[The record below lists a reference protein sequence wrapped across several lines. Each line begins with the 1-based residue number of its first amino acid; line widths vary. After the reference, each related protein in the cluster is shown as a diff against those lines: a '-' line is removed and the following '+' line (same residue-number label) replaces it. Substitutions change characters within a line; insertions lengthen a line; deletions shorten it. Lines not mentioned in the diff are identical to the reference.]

1 MIAGELVAA
10 GVLIDRIPAV
20 RGRLRACVPLRD
32 LTWLRVGGPA
42 EVMFRPADAEDLAQF
57 CCGLPENVPVIA
69 VGVGSNLLVRDGGV
83 PGAVVRLGRPFARV
97 MGEGDYLVVG
107 AGALDAKVSLAAAE
121 RGLSGLEFLSGVP
134 GTIGGALRMN
144 AGAYGR
150 EMRDIV
156 ISAEAIDRAGKVH
169 TLNSEE
175 LGFGYRSS
183 RVPESWIFVG
193 ATLRGE
199 PGKKAEIAS
208 RMAEIRKARET
219 SQPVRAR
226 TGGST
231 FKNFGPR
238 KAWELV
244 RDAGG
249 AGLSRGAARVSEQH
263 ANFLINTGN
272 ATAADLEGLAL
283 EVAEKVHA
291 SSGVK
296 LEWEIRRIG
305 AAAGQGPADCADAA

>member
-10 GVLIDRIPAV
+10 GMLIDRMPAV
-20 RGRLRACVPLRD
+20 RGRLRSCVRLRD

-42 EVMFRPADAEDLAQF
+42 EVMFRPADMEDLAQL
-57 CCGLPENVPVIA
+57 CGGLPENVPVTA

-83 PGAVVRLGRPFARV
+83 PGVVVRLGGPFARV
-97 MGEGDYLVVG
+97 AGEGDDLVVG

-150 EMRDIV
+150 EMRDIIV
-156 ISAEAIDRAGKVH
+156 SAEAMDRAGEVH
-169 TLNSEE
+169 TLNCEE

-199 PGKKAEIAS
+199 PGKKAEITS

-231 FKNFGPR
+231 FKNVGLR
-238 KAWELV
+238 KAWKLV

-249 AGLSRGAARVSEQH
+249 AGLSRGAAKVSEQH

-291 SSGVK
+291 SSGVR

-305 AAAGQGPADCADAA
+305 AAAGQGPADCAGAT